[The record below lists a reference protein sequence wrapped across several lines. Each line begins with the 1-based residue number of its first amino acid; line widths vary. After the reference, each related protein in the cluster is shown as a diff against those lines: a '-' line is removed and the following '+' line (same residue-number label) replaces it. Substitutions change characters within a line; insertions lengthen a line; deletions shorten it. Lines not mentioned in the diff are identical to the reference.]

1 MSERDR
7 QKDSAA
13 SASRGT
19 RRPAGARQHAAK
31 NRPSRSAQTPGTPK
45 NRGLRKRT
53 KSSQAKGAGTSRNKQ
68 EQQDTQRS
76 PSTVGTLTSA
86 VIGAGRSPRRGKES
100 PQLARQRR
108 MIREG
113 ISDQDP
119 DELTPIAARGFSG
132 QFLVG
137 AIIVV
142 ALLVGT
148 YPTLNNYFT
157 QLREIESTREHISQ
171 LQRENAQLKIEK
183 TWWDDENYVRQQA
196 RSRLFYVNEGD
207 TPYAVTGIDSNNTQA
222 DDTSASAKNAPDD
235 SWTNKMWNSVE
246 NPQGAQKKRQ

>member
-19 RRPAGARQHAAK
+19 RRPAGAGQHAAK

-68 EQQDTQRS
+68 EQQDTRRS

-113 ISDQDP
+113 SSDQDP
-119 DELTPIAARGFSG
+119 DELTPVAARGFSG
-132 QFLVG
+132 QFLMG

-171 LQRENAQLKIEK
+171 LQRENAQLKVEK

-207 TPYAVTGIDSNNTQA
+207 TPYAVTGIDS
-222 DDTSASAKNAPDD
+222 KNAPDD

>member
-31 NRPSRSAQTPGTPK
+31 NRPSRSAHTPGTPK

-113 ISDQDP
+113 SSDQDP

-171 LQRENAQLKIEK
+171 LSGR
-183 TWWDDENYVRQQA
+183 
-196 RSRLFYVNEGD
+196 
-207 TPYAVTGIDSNNTQA
+207 TPS
-222 DDTSASAKNAPDD
+222 
-235 SWTNKMWNSVE
+235 
-246 NPQGAQKKRQ
+246 

>member
-113 ISDQDP
+113 SSDQDP

-171 LQRENAQLKIEK
+171 LQRENAQLKVEK

-207 TPYAVTGIDSNNTQA
+207 TPYAVTGIDSNNTQV